1 MIFELI
7 EEAVQAGARREPAC
21 RVLGLTAKT
30 LQRWKQQHGGEDRR
44 RGPRSAPAN
53 KFCRQERERL
63 LKVVNSP
70 EFRDLSPKQI
80 VPQLADREE
89 YVGSESTMYRVI
101 RDEGQLCHRQSS
113 RPPRARRP
121 REHVATGPGQVWS
134 WDITYLRSPIR
145 GVFFYLYLFL
155 DVWSRKIVGAR
166 VYAEESTDLAS
177 ELFKAT
183 CNELD
188 LDPDGLVLHQDN
200 GSPMKG
206 ATLVATLH
214 SLGVVASYS
223 RPRVSDD
230 NPYSEALFRTLKYRP
245 EYPDRPFPSIDEAQ
259 TWVDR
264 FVAWYNTR
272 HLHSAIQ
279 FVTPDDRHY
288 GRDTEILAKRCRV
301 YKNARRQNPGRWS
314 GSVRNWEPVK
324 TVYLNPEK
332 KENGKL
338 CLEPCGD

>member
-21 RVLGLTAKT
+21 RILGLTSRT
-30 LQRWKQQHGGEDRR
+30 LQRWKQQDDGEADRR
-44 RGPRSAPAN
+44 RGPRTVPAN
-53 KFCRQERERL
+53 KFCPQEREHL

-101 RDEGQLCHRQSS
+101 QAAGQLGHRQSS

-145 GVFFYLYLFL
+145 GVFFYLYLIL
-155 DVWSRKIVGAR
+155 DIWSRRIVGAR
-166 VYAEESTDLAS
+166 VYAEESTQLAS

-183 CNELD
+183 CGALG

-206 ATLVATLH
+206 AILVATLH
-214 SLGVVASYS
+214 RLGVVASYS
-223 RPRVSDD
+223 RPHVSDD

-245 EYPDRPFPSIDEAQ
+245 EYPDRPFLSIDRAQ

-264 FVAWYNTR
+264 FVAWYNTM

-301 YKNARRQNPGRWS
+301 YENARRRNPGRWS
-314 GSVRNWEPVK
+314 GSVRNWKPVK

-332 KENGKL
+332 KENSGTLKAL
-338 CLEPCGD
+338 S

>member
-21 RVLGLTAKT
+21 GILGLTART
-30 LQRWKQQHGGEDRR
+30 LQRWKQQDCGADRR
-44 RGPRSAPAN
+44 RGPNNTPTN
-53 KFCRQERERL
+53 KLCPEEREHL

-80 VPQLADREE
+80 VPLLADREE
-89 YVGSESTMYRVI
+89 YVGSESTMYRVL
-101 RDEGQLCHRQSS
+101 RAEGQLGYRQSA

-121 REHVATGPGQVWS
+121 REYVATGPGQVWS
-134 WDITYLRSPIR
+134 WDITYLRTPVR
-145 GVFFYLYLFL
+145 GIYFYLYLIL

-183 CNELD
+183 CNDLS

-206 ATLVATLH
+206 ATLVTTLN

-223 RPRVSDD
+223 RPRVSND
-230 NPYSEALFRTLKYRP
+230 NPYSESVFRTLKYRP
-245 EYPDRPFPSIDEAQ
+245 EYPGRPFPSVDGAQ
-259 TWVDR
+259 TWVDG
-264 FVAWYNTR
+264 FVTWYNTK

-279 FVTPDDRHY
+279 FVTPEDRHY
-288 GRDTEILAKRCRV
+288 GRETEILANRCRV
-301 YKNARRQNPGRWS
+301 YEKARRQNPERWS

-332 KENGKL
+332 KEESRL
-338 CLEPCGD
+338 